1 MASFKSTYNDPRL
14 NRIVKWAS
22 YLTGFWFFIQA
33 VTSQPF
39 SSDFW
44 FWICLTIGICIGAG
58 RSERKAKRKAELEAK
73 RKADR
78 KADIKA
84 ELKLQAQLKAEV
96 EAELKAERG
105 E

>member
-22 YLTGFWFFIQA
+22 YLTGAWFFIQA
-33 VTSQPF
+33 VTSPPL
-39 SSDFW
+39 SSGFW
-44 FWICLTIGICIGAG
+44 FWIFLAVGIWIGAG

-73 RKADR
+73 RKDDM
-78 KADIKA
+78 KAELKA

>member
-14 NRIVKWAS
+14 NRYVKWVS
-22 YLTGFWFFIQA
+22 YAMGFWFFTEA

-39 SSDFW
+39 SADFW
-44 FWICLTIGICIGAG
+44 WWISLTIGIWIGAG

-73 RKADR
+73 RVADL
-78 KADIKA
+78 KA
-84 ELKLQAQLKAEV
+84 ELKLHAELKAQV